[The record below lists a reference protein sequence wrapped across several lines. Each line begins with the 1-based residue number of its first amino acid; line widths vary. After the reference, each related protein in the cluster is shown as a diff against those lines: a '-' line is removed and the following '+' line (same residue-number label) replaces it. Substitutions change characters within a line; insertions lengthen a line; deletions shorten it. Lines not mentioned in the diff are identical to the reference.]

1 MVVNEIKEKF
11 LRVWGTFES
20 HNVDGENP
28 KNNAHTSIQWAHDEG
43 IKLMG
48 KNSSKLKSET
58 QYSTNVNFELR
69 QAP

>member
-1 MVVNEIKEKF
+1 MII
-11 LRVWGTFES
+11 ES

-28 KNNAHTSIQWAHDEG
+28 KNNAHISIKWKPDEG

-58 QYSTNVNFELR
+58 QYSTNLNF
-69 QAP
+69 